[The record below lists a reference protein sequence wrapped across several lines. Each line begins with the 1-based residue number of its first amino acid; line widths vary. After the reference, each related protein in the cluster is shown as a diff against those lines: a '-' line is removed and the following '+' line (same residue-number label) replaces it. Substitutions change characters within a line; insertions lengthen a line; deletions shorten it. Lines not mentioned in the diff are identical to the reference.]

1 MVCCSTLDSTHS
13 SNLSKSL
20 FHSLRYLGTYF
31 VLKVVPDSEEEY
43 EVPVKTKKKAAKA
56 TPKKS
61 APPSKRP
68 SLVYKESESEVDFT
82 DAGELDDGA
91 DSDFEE
97 PKKTPKK
104 KGTPAK
110 RKSSVKKEKK
120 TKKTPKKNAKK
131 TSLGGRSSG
140 RKKIKAKYVE
150 ESEQEESEEEIE
162 EEIEESESEEEVP
175 IKKRKIAKQSKVYA
189 KKSKPKKPELP
200 PVGEMVTTAISQ
212 LRDNPRKGSSLA
224 AIKGFMAEEWGLNIP
239 DYAGE

>member
-1 MVCCSTLDSTHS
+1 M
-13 SNLSKSL
+13 
-20 FHSLRYLGTYF
+20 RYLATYF
-31 VLKVVPDSEEEY
+31 ILKVVPDSEEEY
-43 EVPVKTKKKAAKA
+43 EVPVKKKAAKA

-68 SLVYKESESEVDFT
+68 SLAYKESESEVDFT

-110 RKSSVKKEKK
+110 RKSSAKKEKK

-150 ESEQEESEEEIE
+150 EPEEEESE

-175 IKKRKIAKQSKVYA
+175 IKKRKIAKQSKVIA
-189 KKSKPKKPELP
+189 KKSTPKKPELP

-212 LRDNPRKGSSLA
+212 LRDNPKKGSSLA
-224 AIKGFMAEEWGLNIP
+224 AIKGVMAEEWGLNIP